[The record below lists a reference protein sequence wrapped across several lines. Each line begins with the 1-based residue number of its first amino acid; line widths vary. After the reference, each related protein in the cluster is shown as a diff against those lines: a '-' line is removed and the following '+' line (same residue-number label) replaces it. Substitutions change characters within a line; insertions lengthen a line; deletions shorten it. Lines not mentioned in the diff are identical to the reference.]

1 MSVWRKSSGDD
12 SKPELTGRT
21 VLLCLLAFFAV
32 VGGVNAV
39 MVVAAVST
47 FGGVETKNAYQAG
60 LAFAKEEEAAQA
72 QDSRHWLVRASL
84 RHQPNGETAV
94 ELIAHDNS
102 DRPLGGLEASV
113 SFTHPTDSRL
123 DHVVA
128 MRGAGSGRYEGTSNP
143 EPGQWDLV
151 IELFRDR
158 ARVFRSKE
166 RISLR

>member
-1 MSVWRKSSGDD
+1 MSIRSKDSGADR
-12 SKPELTGRT
+12 KPELTGRK
-21 VLLCLLAFFAV
+21 VLLYLIAFFVV

-60 LAFAKEEEAAQA
+60 LAFAKDEEAAQA
-72 QDSRHWLVRASL
+72 QDNRHWRVRASL
-84 RHQPNGETAV
+84 RHQPSGETTV
-94 ELIAHDNS
+94 ELIARDTS
-102 DRPLGGLEASV
+102 DRPLGGLDASV

-128 MRGAGSGRYEGTSNP
+128 MRVAGSGRYEGTSHP
-143 EPGQWDLV
+143 ELGQWDLV
-151 IELFRDR
+151 IELSRNGE
-158 ARVFRSKE
+158 RVFRSKE